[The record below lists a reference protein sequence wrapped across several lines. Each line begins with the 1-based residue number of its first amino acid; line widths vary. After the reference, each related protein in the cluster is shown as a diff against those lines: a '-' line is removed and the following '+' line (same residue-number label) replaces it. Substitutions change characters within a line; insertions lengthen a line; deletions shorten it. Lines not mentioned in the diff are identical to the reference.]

1 MPPLNF
7 DTLKLS
13 TGAHEPD
20 GEACVMEATS
30 QLAGLPWSDHPS
42 CTADDIA
49 AYARIL
55 NDSMSDHCRTEFL
68 KPLLR
73 RLTRANGGNAAARR
87 FFWADAAIHIF
98 APPALD
104 ATGHPEL
111 RNHAKALR
119 GLPTISDSN
128 SCRVAARAAAA
139 AYDDAAAISAANAAG
154 TDAARTDAAHIDAAR
169 AAVFA
174 AAISAANA
182 ANAACTARAAAIFA
196 ANAAVYAAANA
207 AAAVNAAANA
217 AARTDATRAAI
228 FADRTDAARAA
239 ANAAV
244 FAAAAVHARAAADVN
259 GELKIWN
266 IAVKTLMDAIQE
278 AEVPR

>member
-7 DTLKLS
+7 RTLKLS
-13 TGAHEPD
+13 AGAHAPD

-42 CTADDIA
+42 CTASDIA

-55 NDSMSDHCRTEFL
+55 NDAMPDHCRTEFL

-98 APPALD
+98 APLALD

-128 SCRVAARAAAA
+128 SCRVAARAATA
-139 AYDDAAAISAANAAG
+139 AYDDAAAIFAVNQRRRARTARAAAN
-154 TDAARTDAAHIDAAR
+154 TAAR
-169 AAVFA
+169 AAVH
-174 AAISAANA
+174 
-182 ANAACTARAAAIFA
+182 ARAAAIFA
-196 ANAAVYAAANA
+196 
-207 AAAVNAAANA
+207 VNAAATA
-217 AARTDATRAAI
+217 AARADAAYAAARA
-228 FADRTDAARAA
+228 DAARAA
-239 ANAAV
+239 ANAAIFAAAAARTDAARAAADTAV
-244 FAAAAVHARAAADVN
+244 FAAAAVN
-259 GELKIWN
+259 GELKIWK

-278 AEVPR
+278 AKVPR